1 MPHTH
6 QVSEVM
12 TPDVI
17 VVDVL
22 ASLEEARALMEENEV
37 RRLPVVD
44 EEGELVGI
52 LSWGDLREASS
63 VEAAATNPYAPE
75 ADEEW
80 LTVWESMT
88 KDPLVVTPETNLAD
102 AVEMMLT
109 YKIGC
114 LPVVK
119 SLTGPERRQLAGIVT
134 ESDVFRLVL
143 RDWRQQEQQ
152 G

>member
-1 MPHTH
+1 
-6 QVSEVM
+6 M
-12 TPDVI
+12 TKDVI
-17 VVDVL
+17 IVDVL
-22 ASLEEARALMEENEV
+22 ASLEEARSLMEDNEV

-52 LSWGDLREASS
+52 LSWGDVREASS

-88 KDPLVVTPETNLAD
+88 KDPIVVTPETSLAD

-119 SLTGPERRQLAGIVT
+119 SLAGPQRRQLVGIVT

-143 RDWRQQEQQ
+143 RDWRQQEQPH
-152 G
+152 